1 MQIMLILAHPKNG
14 SFNHA
19 IAERIH
25 ESLQMLGHAVWFH
38 DLYEEAFDAVYRF
51 EKLDQEDVLV
61 QRHRDQLTNCDG
73 LIIVHPNWWGQPPAI
88 LKGWIDK
95 VLVEGVAYGFDPD
108 DNGGGIPVGLLHA
121 KHALIMN
128 TSNTLLERE
137 QTEFQDPLETIWKNC
152 VLRYCGIDNV
162 ERTVFR
168 VIADSTYEERTAWLA
183 EAENKVRQ
191 YFA

>member
-1 MQIMLILAHPKNG
+1 MKIMLILAHPKKE

-25 ESLQMLGHAVWFH
+25 DGLQKLGHSVWSH

-51 EKLDQEDVLV
+51 ENVEKEDVLV
-61 QRHRDQLTNCDG
+61 QRHRDQLMSCEG

-108 DNGGGIPVGLLHA
+108 DNGSGVPAGLLRA
-121 KHALIMN
+121 KQALIIN
-128 TSNTLLERE
+128 TSNTPLERE
-137 QTEFQDPLETIWKNC
+137 QTVFQDPLEMIWKNC
-152 VLRYCGIDNV
+152 VLHYCGIENV
-162 ERTVFR
+162 ERKVFR
-168 VIADSTYEERTAWLA
+168 VIADSTYEDRTAWLA
-183 EAENKVRQ
+183 EVESMVRKH
-191 YFA
+191 FA